1 VNGVKFMQ
9 MSHQESF
16 INYLKYEK
24 RYSHLTAVAY
34 KKDLDQFIEFFIKT
48 VGDFNVEGINDK
60 IVRKWIVDL
69 MDSGL
74 SARTVNKKI
83 SALKSFYKYLL
94 RLEVVKEN
102 NLVNVIVP
110 KVRKKLPQFVEEKQL
125 DHLLDDG
132 FFGNDFESLRDK
144 LILSLLYGTGIRLSE
159 LMHLKDAD
167 VSQAE
172 FLIKVL
178 GKRNKERIIP
188 YPRGLNVLIDQYKT
202 ERTML
207 FGSHVSYLLLTSKG
221 NPPYEKLI
229 YRVVLKYLN
238 LVTTI
243 DRKSPHVLRHTF
255 ATHLLNRGADL
266 NAVKELLGHSN
277 LSATQIYTHTSLE
290 KIQKVYRQAHPR
302 S

>member
-1 VNGVKFMQ
+1 MP
-9 MSHQESF
+9 HQESF

-24 RYSHLTAVAY
+24 RYSPLTAIAY
-34 KKDLDQFIEFFIKT
+34 KKDLDQFEEFFVST
-48 VGDFNVEGINDK
+48 VGDFTVEGINDK
-60 IVRKWIVDL
+60 VARQWVIEL
-69 MDSGL
+69 MDKGI

-94 RLEVVKEN
+94 RLEVIKEN

-110 KVRKKLPQFVEEKQL
+110 KVRKKLPQFVEERNL

-132 FFGNDFESLRDK
+132 FFGKDFEALRDK
-144 LILSLLYGTGIRLSE
+144 LILSLLYGTGIRLAE

-167 VSQAE
+167 IHRAE
-172 FLIKVL
+172 FLVKVL

-188 YPRGLNVLIDQYKT
+188 YPRSLNPLIEEYLAART
-202 ERTML
+202 EL
-207 FGSHVSYLLLTSKG
+207 FGPVAGALLLTSKG
-221 NPPYEKLI
+221 EPVYEKLI
-229 YRVVLKYLN
+229 YRIVNKYLA

-243 DRKSPHVLRHTF
+243 DKKSPHVLRHTF
-255 ATHLLNRGADL
+255 ATHMLNRGADL
-266 NAVKELLGHSN
+266 NAVKEMLGHSN
-277 LSATQIYTHTSLE
+277 LSATQIYTHTSLS

>member
-1 VNGVKFMQ
+1 

-24 RYSHLTAVAY
+24 RYSYLTAVAY
-34 KKDLDQFIEFFIKT
+34 KKDLDQFEEFYVKT

-60 IVRKWIVDL
+60 IVRNWVVEL
-69 MDSGL
+69 MDNGI

-110 KVRKKLPQFVEEKQL
+110 KVRKKLPQFVEEKNL
-125 DHLLDDG
+125 NHLLDDG
-132 FFGNDFESLRDK
+132 FFGKDFEALRDK
-144 LILSLLYGTGIRLSE
+144 LIISLLYGSGIRLAE

-167 VSQAE
+167 INQAE

-188 YPRGLNVLIDQYKT
+188 YPRSLNLLFEQYKT
-202 ERTML
+202 ERTEL
-207 FGSHVSYLLLTSKG
+207 FGKPVECLFLTSKG
-221 NPPYEKLI
+221 KPVYEKLI
-229 YRVVLKYLN
+229 YRVVFKNLA

-243 DRKSPHVLRHTF
+243 DQKSPHVLRHTF

-290 KIQKVYRQAHPR
+290 KIQKVYKQAHPR

>member
-1 VNGVKFMQ
+1 

-24 RYSHLTAVAY
+24 RYSPLTAIAY
-34 KKDLDQFIEFFIKT
+34 KKDLDQFEKFFVST
-48 VGDFNVEGINDK
+48 VGDFAVEGINDK
-60 IVRKWIVDL
+60 VARQWVIEL
-69 MDSGL
+69 MDKGI

-94 RLEVVKEN
+94 RLEVIKEN

-110 KVRKKLPQFVEEKQL
+110 KVRKKLPQFVEEKNL
-125 DHLLDDG
+125 NHLLDDG
-132 FFGNDFESLRDK
+132 FFGRDFEALRDK
-144 LILSLLYGTGIRLSE
+144 LILSLLYGTGIRLAE

-167 VSQAE
+167 IHRTE
-172 FLIKVL
+172 FLVKVL

-188 YPRGLNVLIDQYKT
+188 YPRNLNPLVEEYLAART
-202 ERTML
+202 EL
-207 FGSHVSYLLLTSKG
+207 FGPIAGTLLLTLKG
-221 NPPYEKLI
+221 EPVYEKLI
-229 YRVVLKYLN
+229 YRIVNKYLA

-243 DRKSPHVLRHTF
+243 DKKSPHVLRHTF
-255 ATHLLNRGADL
+255 ATHMLNRGADL
-266 NAVKELLGHSN
+266 NAVKEMLGHSN
-277 LSATQIYTHTSLE
+277 LSATQIYTHTSLS

>member
-1 VNGVKFMQ
+1 

-16 INYLKYEK
+16 INYLKFEK

-34 KKDLDQFIEFFIKT
+34 KKDLDQFEEFFIKT

-60 IVRKWIVDL
+60 IARQWVIEL
-69 MDSGL
+69 MDTGL

-94 RLEVVKEN
+94 RLEFVSEN
-102 NLVNVIVP
+102 KLVNITVP
-110 KVRKKLPQFVEEKQL
+110 KIRKKLPQFVEEKNL

-132 FFGNDFESLRDK
+132 FFTNDFEGLRDK
-144 LILSLLYGTGIRLSE
+144 LIISLFYGTGIRLAE
-159 LMHLKDAD
+159 LMHLKDSD
-167 VSQAE
+167 ISQAE

-178 GKRNKERIIP
+178 GKRNKERIVP
-188 YPRGLNVLIDQYKT
+188 YPRSLNVLIDQYKS
-202 ERTML
+202 ERTKL
-207 FGSHVSYLLLTSKG
+207 FGTPVSQLFLTASG
-221 NPPYEKLI
+221 EGVYEKLI
-229 YRVVLKYLN
+229 YRIVNKYLTF
-238 LVTTI
+238 VTTI
-243 DRKSPHVLRHTF
+243 SKRSPHVLRHTF

-266 NAVKELLGHSN
+266 NAVKEMLGHSN
-277 LSATQIYTHTSLE
+277 LSATQIYTHTSMD

>member
-1 VNGVKFMQ
+1 

-24 RYSHLTAVAY
+24 RYSHLTAIAY
-34 KKDLDQFIEFFIKT
+34 KKDLDQFEEFFVKT
-48 VGDFNVEGINDK
+48 IGDFNVEGINDK
-60 IVRKWIVDL
+60 VARMWVVEL
-69 MDSGL
+69 MDNGI

-94 RLEVVKEN
+94 RFEVVKEN

-110 KVRKKLPQFVEEKQL
+110 KVRKKLPQFVEEKSL

-132 FFGNDFESLRDK
+132 FFGTDFEALRDK
-144 LILSLLYGTGIRLSE
+144 LILSLLYGTGVRLSE

-167 VSQAE
+167 IYTTE

-188 YPRGLNVLIDQYKT
+188 YPRSLNLLIEQYKSQ
-202 ERTML
+202 RTQL
-207 FGSHVSYLLLTSKG
+207 FGNPTPCLLLTSKG
-221 NPPYEKLI
+221 KPVYEKLI
-229 YRVVLKYLN
+229 YRVVCKN
-238 LVTTI
+238 LAMVTTI
-243 DRKSPHVLRHTF
+243 DQKSPHVLRHTF

-290 KIQKVYRQAHPR
+290 KIQRVYRQAHPR

>member
-1 VNGVKFMQ
+1 

-34 KKDLDQFIEFFIKT
+34 KKDLDQFEEFFVKT

-60 IVRKWIVDL
+60 IARMWVIDM
-69 MDSGL
+69 MDKGI

-94 RLEVVKEN
+94 RLEVLKEN
-102 NLVNVIVP
+102 QLVNVIVP
-110 KVRKKLPQFVEEKQL
+110 KVRKKLPQFVEEKNL

-132 FFGNDFESLRDK
+132 FFGNDFEALRDK
-144 LILSLLYGTGIRLSE
+144 LIVSLLYGTGVRLSE
-159 LMHLKDAD
+159 LMHLHDGD
-167 VSQAE
+167 IYTSE
-172 FLIKVL
+172 YLMKVL

-188 YPRGLNVLIDQYKT
+188 YPRSLNSLIEQYKL
-202 ERTML
+202 ERTQL
-207 FGSHVSYLLLTSKG
+207 FGFPVENFFLTSKG
-221 NPPYEKLI
+221 KPVYEKLI
-229 YRVVLKYLN
+229 YRVVFKN
-238 LVTTI
+238 LAMVTTI
-243 DRKSPHVLRHTF
+243 DKKSPHVLRHTF

-266 NAVKELLGHSN
+266 NAVKEMLGHAN
-277 LSATQIYTHTSLE
+277 LSATQVYTHTSLE
-290 KIQKVYRQAHPR
+290 KIRKVYQQAHPR

>member
-1 VNGVKFMQ
+1 MWV
-9 MSHQESF
+9 
-16 INYLKYEK
+16 
-24 RYSHLTAVAY
+24 
-34 KKDLDQFIEFFIKT
+34 
-48 VGDFNVEGINDK
+48 
-60 IVRKWIVDL
+60 VDL
-69 MDSGL
+69 MDHGI

-102 NLVNVIVP
+102 QLVNVIVP
-110 KVRKKLPQFVEEKQL
+110 KVRKKLPQFVEEKNL

-132 FFGNDFESLRDK
+132 LFGTDFEALRDK
-144 LILSLLYGTGIRLSE
+144 LIISLLYGTGIRLSE

-167 VSQAE
+167 IYTTE

-188 YPRGLNVLIDQYKT
+188 YPRSLNSLIDQYRAARS
-202 ERTML
+202 EM
-207 FGSHVSYLLLTSKG
+207 FGSSVGILLLTAKG
-221 NPPYEKLI
+221 KPVYEKLI
-229 YRVVLKYLN
+229 YRIVNQN
-238 LVTTI
+238 LSKVTTI
-243 DRKSPHVLRHTF
+243 DKKSPHVLRHSF

-266 NAVKELLGHSN
+266 NAVKEMLGHSN

-290 KIQKVYRQAHPR
+290 KIRKVYRQAHPR

>member
-1 VNGVKFMQ
+1 

-24 RYSHLTAVAY
+24 RYSHLTAIAY
-34 KKDLDQFIEFFIKT
+34 KKDLDQFEEFFVKM

-60 IVRKWIVDL
+60 IARMWVVEM
-69 MDSGL
+69 MDNGL

-94 RLEVVKEN
+94 RLEVVKED

-110 KVRKKLPQFVEEKQL
+110 KVRKKLPQFVEEKNL
-125 DHLLDDG
+125 NHLLDDG
-132 FFGNDFESLRDK
+132 FFGEDFEALRDK
-144 LILSLLYGTGIRLSE
+144 LILSLLYGTGIRLAE

-167 VSQAE
+167 IYQSE
-172 FLIKVL
+172 FLLKVL

-188 YPRGLNVLIDQYKT
+188 YPRSLNLLIEQYRE
-202 ERTML
+202 ERTKL
-207 FGSHVSYLLLTSKG
+207 FGSPVKCLLLTVKG
-221 NPPYEKLI
+221 KPVYEKLI
-229 YRVVLKYLN
+229 YRVVSEKLA

-243 DRKSPHVLRHTF
+243 DKKSPHVLRHTF

-266 NAVKELLGHSN
+266 NAVKEMLGHSN
-277 LSATQIYTHTSLE
+277 LSATQIYTHTSMD

>member
-1 VNGVKFMQ
+1 

-24 RYSHLTAVAY
+24 RYSHLTAIAY
-34 KKDLDQFIEFFIKT
+34 KKDLDQFEEFYVKT
-48 VGDFNVEGINDK
+48 IGDFNVEGINDK
-60 IVRKWIVDL
+60 IARMWVVEL
-69 MDSGL
+69 MDKGI

-94 RLEVVKEN
+94 RFEVVKEN
-102 NLVNVIVP
+102 NLDNVIVP
-110 KVRKKLPQFVEEKQL
+110 KVRKKLPQFVEEKNL

-132 FFGNDFESLRDK
+132 YFGKDFEALRDK

-167 VSQAE
+167 IHTSE

-178 GKRNKERIIP
+178 GKRNKERIVP
-188 YPRGLNVLIDQYKT
+188 YPRSLNQLIEEYKS
-202 ERTML
+202 ERNRL
-207 FGSHVSYLLLTSKG
+207 FGSPTECLLLTEKG
-221 NPPYEKLI
+221 KPVYEKLI
-229 YRVVLKYLN
+229 YRVVNKYLSM
-238 LVTTI
+238 VTTL
-243 DRKSPHVLRHTF
+243 DKKSPHVLRHSF
-255 ATHLLNRGADL
+255 ATHMLNRGADL
-266 NAVKELLGHSN
+266 NAVKEMLGHAN

-290 KIQKVYRQAHPR
+290 KIRKVYRQAHPR

>member
-1 VNGVKFMQ
+1 

-24 RYSHLTAVAY
+24 RYSHLTAIAY
-34 KKDLDQFIEFFIKT
+34 KKDLDQFEEFFIQT
-48 VGDFNVEGINDK
+48 IGDFNVEGINDK
-60 IVRKWIVDL
+60 VARQWVVFM
-69 MDSGL
+69 MDIGL

-102 NLVNVIVP
+102 KLVNIIVP
-110 KVRKKLPQFVEEKQL
+110 KIRKRLPYFVEEKNL
-125 DHLLDDG
+125 NHLLDDG
-132 FFGNDFESLRDK
+132 FFGNDFEALRDK

-159 LMHLKDAD
+159 LLHLKDAD
-167 VSQAE
+167 IYQSE
-172 FLIKVL
+172 FLLKVL
-178 GKRNKERIIP
+178 GKRNKERIVP
-188 YPRGLNVLIDQYKT
+188 YPRSLNLLIEQYKA
-202 ERTML
+202 ERTQL
-207 FGSHVSYLLLTSKG
+207 FGKHVNSLLLTSAG
-221 NPPYEKLI
+221 DPVYEKLI
-229 YRVVLKYLN
+229 YRVVNKYLA

-243 DRKSPHVLRHTF
+243 DKKSPHVLRHTF

-266 NAVKELLGHSN
+266 NAVKEMLGHSN

-290 KIQKVYRQAHPR
+290 KIQKVYSQAHPR

>member
-1 VNGVKFMQ
+1 

-34 KKDLDQFIEFFIKT
+34 KKDLDQFEEFFVKT

-60 IVRKWIVDL
+60 IVRSWVVEL
-69 MDSGL
+69 MDHGIT
-74 SARTVNKKI
+74 ARTVNKKI

-94 RLEVVKEN
+94 RLEVIKEN

-110 KVRKKLPQFVEEKQL
+110 KVRKKLPQFVEEKNL
-125 DHLLDDG
+125 NHLLDDG
-132 FFGNDFESLRDK
+132 FFGKDFEGFRDE
-144 LILSLLYGTGIRLSE
+144 LIISLLYGAGIRLAE

-167 VSQAE
+167 IYQAE

-188 YPRGLNVLIDQYKT
+188 YPRSLNLLIEQYKAKRT
-202 ERTML
+202 EL
-207 FGSHVSYLLLTSKG
+207 FGYPVECLFLTSKG
-221 NPPYEKLI
+221 KPVYEKLI
-229 YRVVLKYLN
+229 YRVVYKNLA

-243 DRKSPHVLRHTF
+243 DQKSPHVLRHTF

-277 LSATQIYTHTSLE
+277 LSATQIYTHTSLD
-290 KIQKVYRQAHPR
+290 KIKKVYRQAHPR

>member
-1 VNGVKFMQ
+1 

-24 RYSHLTAVAY
+24 RYSQLTAVAY
-34 KKDLDQFIEFFIKT
+34 KKDLDQFEEFIVKT
-48 VGDFNVEGINDK
+48 IGDFNVEGINDK
-60 IVRKWIVDL
+60 IARMWVVEL
-69 MDSGL
+69 MDSGI
-74 SARTVNKKI
+74 SARTVNKKV

-94 RLEVVKEN
+94 RLGVVKEN

-110 KVRKKLPQFVEEKQL
+110 KIRKKLPQFVEENSL
-125 DHLLDDG
+125 NHLLDDG
-132 FFGNDFESLRDK
+132 FFGNDFEALRDK
-144 LILSLLYGTGIRLSE
+144 LILSLLYGTGVRLSE

-167 VSQAE
+167 IYTTE

-188 YPRGLNVLIDQYKT
+188 YPRNLNLLIEQYKS
-202 ERTML
+202 ERTNL
-207 FGSHVSYLLLTSKG
+207 FGIPVQCLLLTSKG
-221 NPPYEKLI
+221 KAIYEKLI
-229 YRVVLKYLN
+229 YRVVCKN
-238 LVTTI
+238 LAMVTTI
-243 DRKSPHVLRHTF
+243 EQKSPHVLRHSF
-255 ATHLLNRGADL
+255 ATHMLNRGADL

-290 KIQKVYRQAHPR
+290 KIQRVYRQAHPR

>member
-1 VNGVKFMQ
+1 

-34 KKDLDQFIEFFIKT
+34 KKDLDQFEEFFIQT
-48 VGDFNVEGINDK
+48 IGDFNVEGINDK
-60 IVRKWIVDL
+60 VARQWVVFM
-69 MDSGL
+69 MDIGL

-102 NLVNVIVP
+102 KLVNIIVP
-110 KVRKKLPQFVEEKQL
+110 KIRKKLPYFVEEKNL
-125 DHLLDDG
+125 NHLLDDG
-132 FFGNDFESLRDK
+132 FFGNDFEALRDK

-159 LMHLKDAD
+159 LLHLKDAD
-167 VSQAE
+167 IYQSE
-172 FLIKVL
+172 FLLKVL
-178 GKRNKERIIP
+178 GKRNKERIVP
-188 YPRGLNVLIDQYKT
+188 YPRSLNLLIEQYKT
-202 ERTML
+202 ERTLL
-207 FGSHVSYLLLTSKG
+207 FGKHVNSLLLTSAG
-221 NPPYEKLI
+221 DPVYEKLI
-229 YRVVLKYLN
+229 YRVVNKYLA

-243 DRKSPHVLRHTF
+243 DKKSPHVLRHTF

-266 NAVKELLGHSN
+266 NAVKEMLGHSN

-290 KIQKVYRQAHPR
+290 KIQKVYSQAHPR

>member
-1 VNGVKFMQ
+1 
-9 MSHQESF
+9 MSNQESF

-34 KKDLDQFIEFFIKT
+34 KKDLDQFEEFFIKT

-60 IVRKWIVDL
+60 VARLWVIEL

-110 KVRKKLPQFVEEKQL
+110 KVRKKLPQFVEEKNL
-125 DHLLDDG
+125 NHLLDDG
-132 FFGNDFESLRDK
+132 FFGVDFESLRDK
-144 LILSLLYGTGIRLSE
+144 LILSLLYGSGVRLSE

-167 VSQAE
+167 INQTES
-172 FLIKVL
+172 LIKVL

-188 YPRGLNVLIDQYKT
+188 YPRSLNELIDQYKFL
-202 ERTML
+202 RNQL
-207 FGSHVSYLLLTSKG
+207 FGNSGTTLLVTSSG
-221 NPPYEKLI
+221 EAIYEKLI
-229 YRVVLKYLN
+229 YRVVNKYLA

-243 DRKSPHVLRHTF
+243 DKKSPHVLRHSF

-266 NAVKELLGHSN
+266 NAVKEMLGHSN
-277 LSATQIYTHTSLE
+277 LSATQIYTHTSLD

>member
-1 VNGVKFMQ
+1 

-24 RYSHLTAVAY
+24 RYSHLTAIAY
-34 KKDLDQFIEFFIKT
+34 KKDLDQFEEFFVKT
-48 VGDFNVEGINDK
+48 IGDFNVEGINDK
-60 IVRKWIVDL
+60 IARMWVVDL
-69 MDSGL
+69 MDQGF

-102 NLVNVIVP
+102 HLVNVIVP
-110 KVRKKLPQFVEEKQL
+110 KVRKKLPQFVEEKNL

-132 FFGNDFESLRDK
+132 LFGTDFEAVRDK
-144 LILSLLYGTGIRLSE
+144 LIISLLYGTGIRLSE

-167 VSQAE
+167 IYTTE

-188 YPRGLNVLIDQYKT
+188 YPRSLNTLIEQYRNARS
-202 ERTML
+202 EL
-207 FGSHVSYLLLTSKG
+207 FGSTTRYLLLTVKG
-221 NPPYEKLI
+221 NPVYEKLI
-229 YRVVLKYLN
+229 YRVVNQN
-238 LVTTI
+238 LGKVTTI
-243 DRKSPHVLRHTF
+243 DKKSPHVLRHSF

-266 NAVKELLGHSN
+266 NAVKEMLGHSN

-290 KIQKVYRQAHPR
+290 KIRKVYRQAHPR

>member
-1 VNGVKFMQ
+1 
-9 MSHQESF
+9 MSYHQESF

-34 KKDLDQFIEFFIKT
+34 KKDLDQFEEFFVQT

-60 IVRKWIVDL
+60 VARQWVIEL

-110 KVRKKLPQFVEEKQL
+110 KVRKKLPHFVEEKNL

-132 FFGNDFESLRDK
+132 FFGKDFEALRDK
-144 LILSLLYGTGIRLSE
+144 LIISLLYGTGIRLSE
-159 LMHLKDAD
+159 LMHLKDAWIYQ
-167 VSQAE
+167 SE

-188 YPRGLNVLIDQYKT
+188 YPRSLNPLIEQYMA
-202 ERTML
+202 ERTQL
-207 FGSHVSYLLLTSKG
+207 FGGSLGCLLLTSAG
-221 NPPYEKLI
+221 EPVYEKLI
-229 YRVVLKYLN
+229 YRVVNKYLA

-243 DRKSPHVLRHTF
+243 EQKSPHVLRHTF
-255 ATHLLNRGADL
+255 ATHMLNRGADL
-266 NAVKELLGHSN
+266 NAVKEMLGHSN
-277 LSATQIYTHTSLE
+277 LSATQIYTHTSLD
-290 KIQKVYRQAHPR
+290 KIQKVYKQAHPR

>member
-1 VNGVKFMQ
+1 

-24 RYSHLTAVAY
+24 RYSQLTAVAY
-34 KKDLDQFIEFFIKT
+34 KKDLDQFEEFFVKT
-48 VGDFNVEGINDK
+48 IGDFNVEGINDR
-60 IVRKWIVDL
+60 IAREWVIEL

-94 RLEVVKEN
+94 RLELVSEN
-102 NLVNVIVP
+102 KLINVTLP
-110 KVRKKLPQFVEEKQL
+110 KVRKKLPQFVEEKNL

-132 FFGNDFESLRDK
+132 FFKSDFEGLRDK
-144 LILSLLYGTGIRLSE
+144 LIISLLYGTGIRLAE

-167 VSQAE
+167 IYYTE

-178 GKRNKERIIP
+178 GKRNKERIVP
-188 YPRGLNVLIDQYKT
+188 YPRSLNPLIDQYKT
-202 ERTML
+202 ERTRL
-207 FGSHVSYLLLTSKG
+207 FGTDVKCLFLTASG
-221 NPPYEKLI
+221 DNVYEKLI
-229 YRVVLKYLN
+229 YRTVNKYLTF
-238 LVTTI
+238 VTTI
-243 DRKSPHVLRHTF
+243 SQRSPHILRHTF

-266 NAVKELLGHSN
+266 NAVKEMLGHSN
-277 LSATQIYTHTSLE
+277 LSATQIYTHTSMD